1 MCAPCFTFALRYDC
15 HTLFSAVLIY
25 RRVDPSSGLKKV
37 KPVPSVKEEAT
48 ARNEMK
54 SRAKQKR
61 RRGGGRGREGGG
73 GREGEGGG
81 GGVSTCYRHF
91 IVPSK
96 ISDRLEQARILLSP
110 RTVDPS
116 P

>member
-25 RRVDPSSGLKKV
+25 RRVDPSSGKKKV

-48 ARNEMK
+48 ARNE
-54 SRAKQKR
+54 KQSETEKEKR
-61 RRGGGRGREGGG
+61 ET
-73 GREGEGGG
+73 EGGG
-81 GGVSTCYRHF
+81 GGSTCYRHF
-91 IVPSK
+91 FVPSK
-96 ISDRLEQARILLSP
+96 ISDRLKQARILLSLC
-110 RTVDPS
+110 TAAPS

>member
-1 MCAPCFTFALRYDC
+1 MCAPCFTFALCYDC

-48 ARNEMK
+48 ARNE
-54 SRAKQKR
+54 KQSETEKEER
-61 RRGGGRGREGGG
+61 EEREREGG
-73 GREGEGGG
+73 RC
-81 GGVSTCYRHF
+81 STCCRHF
-91 IVPSK
+91 FVPSK
-96 ISDRLEQARILLSP
+96 ISDRLKQARILLSLC
-110 RTVDPS
+110 TAAPS